1 MHRLRSPRLILLAGF
16 AAALITGGVIAAER
30 SANAMA
36 KAAAAFVENLNPD
49 QRQKATFPFQSDER
63 LHWHFIPTDGFP
75 RNGLT
80 INEMTEPQR
89 QRVHDLLKVA
99 LSQKGYLTAKSIME
113 LEELLGVMEKRER
126 DARASQP
133 PPAAGAAPG
142 RGRGAGQGM
151 IRDPGRYFVS
161 VFGTPSNKETW
172 GWRIEGHHVSLHF
185 DVINGRLVSS
195 TPTFFGSNPAE
206 IREGPQTGTRILGEQ
221 EDAARAL
228 LGALDESQRAKA
240 VINTVAL
247 NDIVTGNKLDIEPL
261 SPVGLTGDAMN
272 AKQRDML
279 VKLIEIYASK
289 MADDIAS
296 ERMAKIK
303 KAGIEKIGFA
313 WAGEAERGK
322 RHYYRIQGPTFLI
335 EHDNSQNNGNHVHSI
350 WRDFAGD
357 FGRDLLREHI
367 KTAHLR

>member
-1 MHRLRSPRLILLAGF
+1 
-16 AAALITGGVIAAER
+16 
-30 SANAMA
+30 
-36 KAAAAFVENLNPD
+36 
-49 QRQKATFPFQSDER
+49 
-63 LHWHFIPTDGFP
+63 
-75 RNGLT
+75 
-80 INEMTEPQR
+80 
-89 QRVHDLLKVA
+89 
-99 LSQKGYLTAKSIME
+99 
-113 LEELLGVMEKRER
+113 
-126 DARASQP
+126 
-133 PPAAGAAPG
+133 
-142 RGRGAGQGM
+142 M